1 MKQKTVVYTCL
12 FCGKRTTEKAN
23 HPLEIGGFRTC
34 PDCCREI
41 DRESVK
47 KTFRN
52 KFKSNIITRNAIKTK
67 NQKDQCDRH

>member
-1 MKQKTVVYTCL
+1 MKQKLVVYTCL
-12 FCGKRTTEKAN
+12 YCGKRTTEKAN

-47 KTFRN
+47 KHLGIN
-52 KFKSNIITRNAIKTK
+52 
-67 NQKDQCDRH
+67 